1 MSESPAALFRFL
13 TTGVYVIGVAHGG
26 RANAFTAAWL
36 MQVSFEP
43 LLLALS
49 INPEHASYPLLQKS
63 RIFTVSVLQQ
73 GQLDLARHFG
83 CQSARDG
90 DKLAG
95 VPSRAG
101 RLGAPILLEAAA
113 YLECRVTGQMTAG
126 DHELVIGKAVGGDV
140 LVREAEPLRYG
151 DTGNLDGSAELY
163 PTRWPSAS

>member
-1 MSESPAALFRFL
+1 MSESPLALFRFL
-13 TTGVYVIGVAHGG
+13 TAGVYVIGVAHGG

-36 MQVSFEP
+36 TQVSFDP

-49 INPEHASYPLLQKS
+49 INPEHASYPLLQESKA
-63 RIFTVSVLQQ
+63 FTVNVLRQ
-73 GQLDLARHFG
+73 GQLHLARHFG

-95 VPSRAG
+95 VHSRTG

-113 YLECRVTGQMTAG
+113 YLECRAIGQMVAG
-126 DHELVIGKAVGGDV
+126 DHELVIGRVVGGEV
-140 LVREAEPLRYG
+140 LVGGAEPLRYR

-163 PTRWPSAS
+163 PPNFETQA